1 MKLKKISPK
10 TNGVRHAI
18 RICKDL
24 LSKKNNI
31 LKNLNVGLKK
41 HSGRCSI
48 TGRITV
54 RHLGGGC
61 KNSLQII
68 NFNPKLYNS
77 IVVSIM
83 YDSMRSS
90 FVSLNF
96 DFNTN
101 TFFKTLAT
109 EFVYPGSFV
118 VCSELK
124 NELNLGDQ
132 KRIYNIPPGSI
143 ISNIF
148 LKFNYD
154 KSTYVKSAGTSCQII
169 QKLSNSCY
177 VRLPSGKVVSISLD
191 SIATLGK
198 ISNHL
203 NNQIVLGKAGINRL
217 LNKRPTVRGIAMN
230 PVDHPHGGRTNGG
243 MPSVTPWGIPTKG
256 KPTVKKKIVYE

>member
-1 MKLKKISPK
+1 MKLRKISPK

-18 RICKDL
+18 KLCKNL
-24 LSKKNNI
+24 LSKKNSV
-31 LKNLNVGLKK
+31 LKNLSVGLNK

-54 RHLGGGC
+54 RHIGGGC

-68 NFNPKLYNS
+68 NFNKKTYNS
-77 IVVSIM
+77 IVISIL

-90 FVSLNF
+90 FLSLNF

-109 EFVYPGSFV
+109 EFVYPGSFIV
-118 VCSELK
+118 FNELK

-132 KRIYNIPPGSI
+132 KIIAKIPPGSVV
-143 ISNIF
+143 SNIF
-148 LKFNYD
+148 LNFRYN
-154 KSTYVKSAGTSCQII
+154 KSTYVKAAGTSCQIL
-169 QKLSNSCY
+169 QKVLDICY
-177 VRLPSGKVVSISLD
+177 IRLPSGKIVSISLD

-198 ISNHL
+198 ISNFLH
-203 NNQIVLGKAGINRL
+203 NQVVLGKAGIQRL

-243 MPSVTPWGIPTKG
+243 IPSVTPWGIPTKG
-256 KPTVKKKIVYE
+256 KPTVKKKLRYE

>member
-18 RICKDL
+18 KLCKNL
-24 LSKKNNI
+24 LSKKNTI
-31 LKNLNVGLKK
+31 CKNLNIGLNKK
-41 HSGRCSI
+41 SGRCSI

-54 RHLGGGC
+54 RHIGGGC
-61 KNSLQII
+61 KNSLQIV
-68 NFNPKLYNS
+68 NTNKKLYNS
-77 IVVSIM
+77 IVVSVF
-83 YDSMRSS
+83 YDSKRSS
-90 FVSLNF
+90 FISLNF
-96 DFNTN
+96 DFSTN

-109 EFVYPGSFV
+109 EYVYPGSFIV
-118 VCSELK
+118 FNLLK

-132 KRIYNIPPGSI
+132 KKIVSIPPGSV

-148 LKFNYD
+148 LTSNNK
-154 KSTYVKSAGTSCQII
+154 KSTYVKSAGTSCQIL
-169 QKLSNSCY
+169 QKLLNVCLI
-177 VRLPSGKVVSISLD
+177 RLPSGKIVSISLD

-198 ISNHL
+198 ISNYLHS
-203 NNQIVLGKAGINRL
+203 QIILGKAGISRL

-256 KPTVKKKIVYE
+256 KPTVKKKF